1 MNIFLEEL
9 SHLLQFYCPNTTDEV
24 VVLGDFNVHFGED
37 TNSVNLANLL
47 HQYGLSQMVTD
58 ATRIS
63 GYTLDLIFSNPY
75 SLPVSTEVSKEL
87 IETTNPQIKFDHFP
101 ISFSVMDEFEP
112 ISHDAS
118 IKYQKSFRKINQID
132 IDSFV
137 SSLDSKLSAD
147 FDSTCNIFQQQLVVY
162 NTSLVS
168 TLDMYA
174 PSQTKTVIPSSKAG
188 DPPWMD
194 SVYKNERAIRRRLE
208 KQWKRLGT
216 EASKESMLNNV
227 ITVLLLQ
234 TQT

>member
-1 MNIFLEEL
+1 
-9 SHLLQFYCPNTTDEV
+9 
-24 VVLGDFNVHFGED
+24 
-37 TNSVNLANLL
+37 
-47 HQYGLSQMVTD
+47 MVTD

-87 IETTNPQIKFDHFP
+87 IESTNPRIRFDHFP
-101 ISFSVMDEFEP
+101 ISFSVMDDFEA

-132 IDSFV
+132 ITGFL

-147 FDSTCNIFQQQLVVY
+147 FDSTCDNFQQQLVAY
-162 NTSLVS
+162 NSSLVS

-174 PSQTKTVIPSSKAG
+174 PSQTKTVLPSSKAG

-194 SVYKNERAIRRRLE
+194 LVYK
-208 KQWKRLGT
+208 T
-216 EASKESMLNNV
+216 E
-227 ITVLLLQ
+227 
-234 TQT
+234 